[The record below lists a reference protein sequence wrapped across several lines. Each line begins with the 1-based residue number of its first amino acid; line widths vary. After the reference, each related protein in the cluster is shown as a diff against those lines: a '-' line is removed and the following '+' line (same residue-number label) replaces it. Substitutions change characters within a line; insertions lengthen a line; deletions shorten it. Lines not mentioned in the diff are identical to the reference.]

1 MHRQRSIVRPT
12 SSSYHDGSASTV
24 AASPRAKVKE
34 CCRKTVA
41 FMCTQVGVGALIVVY
56 AVVGAF
62 SFISIETNPIYSSHN
77 NHIDLVKGWRANCSH
92 ELWLKSEKY
101 NVLDVAAWKRDVN
114 EILKNYQDNLT
125 LAIRMG
131 YDGRTPKEVWSYPA
145 ALMFC
150 LSVFSMIG
158 YGNMAPRTQW
168 GKGATVIYAT
178 FGIPLYI
185 LYFLNIGRVLART
198 FRCVYTW
205 VHECSSDPDD
215 EEEDG
220 DRIEYVNGEA
230 LVVVRK
236 KKIIVPSTACLWVM
250 SLYILIGT
258 VMFSFLD
265 NWDYLNSWYF
275 CVTSLCKIGFGD
287 FVPGTASNVT
297 ISWPF
302 HFDKAS
308 AVTTH
313 RRGVVKP
320 ASNQQNHTK
329 LVINFVYMLLGMG
342 LVAMC
347 YNLMREDVRVKLKE
361 MKEDSV
367 LCMEDL
373 RVRLAKRFRGR
384 QTRSRDVERQK

>member
-1 MHRQRSIVRPT
+1 
-12 SSSYHDGSASTV
+12 
-24 AASPRAKVKE
+24 
-34 CCRKTVA
+34 
-41 FMCTQVGVGALIVVY
+41 MCTQVGVGGLIVVY

-62 SFISIETNPIYSSHN
+62 SFISIETNPLYNIHN
-77 NHIDLVKGWRANCSH
+77 NHIDLVKGLRANCSH

-101 NVLDVAAWKRDVN
+101 NVFDGPAWKQEVN
-114 EILKNYQDNLT
+114 SILKVYQDNIT
-125 LAIRMG
+125 QAIRMG
-131 YDGRTPKEVWSYPA
+131 YDGRTPLEVWSYPA

-158 YGNMAPRTQW
+158 YGNMTPRTQW

-198 FRCVYTW
+198 FRWVYTW
-205 VHECSSDPDD
+205 VHQCSSDPD
-215 EEEDG
+215 EDAQV
-220 DRIEYVNGEA
+220 EYLNGEM
-230 LVVVRK
+230 VIHK

-258 VMFSFLD
+258 LMFSFLD

-287 FVPGTASNVT
+287 FVPGTTSNVT

-302 HFDKAS
+302 HFDSGS
-308 AVTTH
+308 AAMG
-313 RRGVVKP
+313 RRGAAKAA
-320 ASNQQNHTK
+320 ASNHQNHTK
-329 LVINFVYMLLGMG
+329 LVINFVYMLMGMG

-347 YNLMREDVRVKLKE
+347 YNLMREDVRVKINE
-361 MKEDSV
+361 IKEDTM
-367 LCMEDL
+367 LCMEDI
-373 RVRLAKRFRGR
+373 RVRLSKRFSRRPTGG
-384 QTRSRDVERQK
+384 RDVERQK

>member
-1 MHRQRSIVRPT
+1 
-12 SSSYHDGSASTV
+12 
-24 AASPRAKVKE
+24 
-34 CCRKTVA
+34 
-41 FMCTQVGVGALIVVY
+41 MCTQVGVGALIVVY

-62 SFISIETNPIYSSHN
+62 SFISIETNPTYSSHN
-77 NHIDLVKGWRANCSH
+77 NHIDLVKGWRLNCSH

-101 NVLDVAAWKRDVN
+101 NVLNVPAWKHEVN

-125 LAIRMG
+125 QAIRDG

-158 YGNMAPRTQW
+158 YGNMTPRTQW

-198 FRCVYTW
+198 FRWVYTW
-205 VHECSSDPDD
+205 VHQCSSDPD
-215 EEEDG
+215 EDAQ
-220 DRIEYVNGEA
+220 IEYENGEPM
-230 LVVVRK
+230 VRK

-258 VMFSFLD
+258 IMFSFLD

-287 FVPGTASNVT
+287 FVPGTTSNVT
-297 ISWPF
+297 ITWPF
-302 HFDKAS
+302 NFDKPS
-308 AVTTH
+308 TVTY
-313 RRGVVKP
+313 RRGAKP
-320 ASNQQNHTK
+320 PSNHQNHTK

-347 YNLMREDVRVKLKE
+347 YNLMREDVRVKIKE
-361 MKEDSV
+361 MKEDTL
-367 LCMEDL
+367 LCMEDI
-373 RVRLAKRFRGR
+373 RVRLSKRFSRR
-384 QTRSRDVERQK
+384 QTAKRDVERQK

>member
-1 MHRQRSIVRPT
+1 MMRG
-12 SSSYHDGSASTV
+12 SYHGSVSTLASD
-24 AASPRAKVKE
+24 PRVKVKD
-34 CCRKTVA
+34 CCRKTIA

-62 SFISIETNPIYSSHN
+62 SFISIETNPLYITHN
-77 NHIDLVKGWRANCSH
+77 NHIDLVKGWRSNCSH
-92 ELWLKSEKY
+92 ELWLRSEKY
-101 NVLDVAAWKRDVN
+101 NVLDALAWKREVN
-114 EILKNYQDNLT
+114 AILKNYQDNLT
-125 LAIRMG
+125 QAIRMG
-131 YDGRTPKEVWSYPA
+131 YDGRTPAEVWSYPA

-158 YGNMAPRTQW
+158 YGNLTPRTPW

-198 FRCVYTW
+198 FRWAYTW
-205 VHECSSDPDD
+205 VHQCSSDPDD
-215 EEEDG
+215 D
-220 DRIEYVNGEA
+220 DAQIEYENGEA
-230 LVVVRK
+230 MVRR
-236 KKIIVPSTACLWVM
+236 KKIIVPSTACLWIM

-297 ISWPF
+297 ITWPF
-302 HFDKAS
+302 HFDTGS
-308 AVTTH
+308 PVTY
-313 RRGVVKP
+313 RRGPVKP
-320 ASNQQNHTK
+320 PTNHQNHTK

-347 YNLMREDVRVKLKE
+347 YNLMREDVRVKIKE
-361 MKEDSV
+361 MKEDMG
-367 LCMEDL
+367 LCMEDI
-373 RVRLAKRFRGR
+373 RVRLAKRFRR
-384 QTRSRDVERQK
+384 RPPQNSSSSQRDVERQK